1 MSNIFIKNYGA
12 YAPQKVI
19 TNDMLSEIVDTSDEW
34 ISKRTG
40 ISERRIS
47 EGEDTSLLAVK
58 AVKSILEKEN
68 LNPLEID
75 LIIIATITPDNLVP
89 SVSCIVQKEIGA
101 DNAMAFDISAAC
113 SGFVFGMQTA
123 YSMMNM
129 NDSFKKAIVIGSEV
143 LSKIVDWEDRSTC
156 VLFGDGAGA
165 VLLEKS
171 EKERLTDFYSYS
183 VGKKGDALQCGCF
196 DVYNPFVV
204 EEKVKNKHVTMNG
217 REIFRFA
224 VKAISDSINTLLE
237 RNELKIDDIDYIVP
251 HQANERIIEFTAEKL
266 KIDKNKIYTNLKY
279 YGNTSSASIAIA
291 LSEMNDKG
299 LLKDGMKLVL
309 VGFGGG
315 LTVGSLLI
323 EL

>member
-47 EGEDTSLLAVK
+47 EGVDTSLLAVK

-75 LIIIATITPDNLVP
+75 LIITATITPDNLVP

-183 VGKKGDALQCGCF
+183 VGKKGDVLQCGGF
-196 DVYNPFVV
+196 DVFNPFII

>member
-47 EGEDTSLLAVK
+47 EGEDTSSLAVK

-75 LIIIATITPDNLVP
+75 LIITATITPDNLVP

-183 VGKKGDALQCGCF
+183 VGKKGDALQCGGF
-196 DVYNPFVV
+196 DVFNPFII

-237 RNELKIDDIDYIVP
+237 RNELKIADIDYIVP